1 MFHWNFIMQ
10 PKLIITFEQLNE
22 ANFLVKTGAINSAL
36 TGNPFYPV
44 PWIDQVPSIETI
56 NAAYTA
62 YQEAYHAALTRD
74 TLKIVLRDTLRAAL
88 TVLLKQLAPYLEVIA
103 QGDLSILVTT
113 GYDLR
118 RDIVHTGSIDPLPA
132 PNGFQV
138 THGVLTGT
146 LNVQVTRLT
155 GAGSYE
161 VQSTQGDP
169 GIEANWQHVL
179 SSKNASHIL
188 LSDLIPGQTYWLR
201 VRAVGNHGDGA
212 WTDPLSIIVL

>member
-1 MFHWNFIMQ
+1 MQ
-10 PKLIITFEQLNE
+10 PKLIITFEHLNE
-22 ANFLVKTGAINSAL
+22 ADFLVKTGVINAAL
-36 TGNPFYPV
+36 TGNPLYPV
-44 PWIDQVPSIETI
+44 PWIAQVPSLETL
-56 NAAYTA
+56 NAAYSA
-62 YQEAYHAALTRD
+62 YQDAYHAALTKD
-74 TLKIVLRDTLRAAL
+74 TLKIVLRDTLRAEL

-103 QGDLSILVTT
+103 QGDLSILATT

-132 PNGFQV
+132 PIGFQV

-146 LNVQVTRLT
+146 LNVQVTRLV

-169 GIEANWQHVL
+169 SIEANWQHVL

-188 LSDLIPGQTYWLR
+188 LSDLTPGQTYWLR

-212 WTDPLSIIVL
+212 WTDPLSIIVN